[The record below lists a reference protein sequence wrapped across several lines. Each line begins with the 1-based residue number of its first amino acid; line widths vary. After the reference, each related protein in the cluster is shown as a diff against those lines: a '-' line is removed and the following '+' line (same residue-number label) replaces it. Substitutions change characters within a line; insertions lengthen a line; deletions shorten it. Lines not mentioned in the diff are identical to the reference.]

1 MSTLDA
7 VNEFEDDRGFL
18 VQDFA
23 IVKLLGKLGMQVGRL
38 WGQAQVMSAEH
49 RWCLGSV
56 GECRGKGVSR

>member
-38 WGQAQVMSAEH
+38 WGQAQVMVAEH
-49 RWCLGSV
+49 R
-56 GECRGKGVSR
+56 